1 MSIVTN
7 KEEKKFLTEEE
18 LKTLKEIQSQT
29 QSLILELGEIEM
41 VKLQTEK
48 RHNIAKTFLEELSYR
63 EKELTKSIFEKYGK
77 SNINPE
83 DGEITKL
90 G

>member
-18 LKTLKEIQSQT
+18 LKTLKEIQDQT

-48 RHNIAKTFLEELSYR
+48 RHGIAKSFLEDLSNR
-63 EKELTKSIFEKYGK
+63 EKELTNSIFEKYGK
-77 SNINPE
+77 SSIHPE
-83 DGEITKL
+83 TGEITKL
-90 G
+90 D